1 MKTHVILLI
10 ILLISTPCFS
20 KEMKEYNFVMSLDD
34 EFIVRETDDLNVDVQ
49 KELTL
54 RFADV
59 KITPKQDNSFSMML
73 YFKCDTKDLAQFD
86 SLSKIKKSVKR
97 SSEKYL
103 PYVFEK
109 EIKLIDVNWKGQYG
123 SYCILTDSA
132 LANAKSIPPNQFK
145 YLTRG
150 MVRLS
155 EDSALGF
162 SLMTNE
168 INTEKY
174 QEMLSHI
181 KSWIK

>member
-1 MKTHVILLI
+1 MFCSLNQPSCQIEKGLI
-10 ILLISTPCFS
+10 EGVKHALIH
-20 KEMKEYNFVMSLDD
+20 
-34 EFIVRETDDLNVDVQ
+34 R
-49 KELTL
+49 
-54 RFADV
+54 
-59 KITPKQDNSFSMML
+59 
-73 YFKCDTKDLAQFD
+73 KCRRT
-86 SLSKIKKSVKR
+86 
-97 SSEKYL
+97 EKYL